1 MFQLTMLLKE
11 VAFHLPNITRSDII
25 QGQALFKRVKQLFSF
40 SYLDKFPFSYILT
53 TFTFL
58 KNTLLLGAPI
68 PSLCFTQLDLV

>member
-40 SYLDKFPFSYILT
+40 SYLDKFSLSYFQT
-53 TFTFL
+53 TYVFFEIYTFISL
-58 KNTLLLGAPI
+58 ICTL
-68 PSLCFTQLDLV
+68 F